1 MNDANSNDGKKPML
15 ARRNSVE
22 DGGEATGRPLTGWK
36 VFGILVAFF
45 GTVAAVNGVM
55 VYSALTTF
63 RGEVTPHAYESGL
76 VYDKEIARAH
86 EQQARGWRVDQS
98 LRRLASGE
106 TQARLSVVDKA
117 GAPVAGAAATLTL
130 EAPAD
135 LKKDVALTLSETA
148 PGVYE
153 GRASVAP
160 GLRDVVVSITRDGS
174 ELFRSRSRLR
184 IE

>member
-1 MNDANSNDGKKPML
+1 MNDANSNDGEKPMRL
-15 ARRNSVE
+15 RQVSIE

-36 VFGILVAFF
+36 VLGILVAFF

-76 VYDKEIARAH
+76 AYDKEITRAH
-86 EQQARGWRVDQS
+86 EQQARGWKVDQS
-98 LRRLASGE
+98 LQRLASGE
-106 TQARLSVVDKA
+106 TLARLSVADKA

-135 LKKDVALTLSETA
+135 LKNDVALTLSETD

-153 GRASVAP
+153 GRAMVAP